1 MAQMEYELGEALP
14 YWDWTE
20 DGNVPDLWEGI
31 RAPIQPGAVGSCSS
45 AGGQFVTRSTSASIN
60 VTAQKKQVRD
70 ALDLTSDLTAFQN
83 ALNGPHGSIH
93 FGMGGDMACLET
105 AGYDPIF
112 FLHHGNVDYIWA
124 FWQEVARINGNSNPS
139 IPGFNQPL
147 EPYSN
152 KVYNDNDRTF
162 QKSRPQD
169 TLDYRNNFCYQY
181 DQLLHNNLTPQEFVY
196 WNKNR
201 NFCNPKPAQGK
212 CGPSPCCLA
221 LPSGKTHCEVICS
234 CRTNEGNANLCKVSA
249 GVVLPKS
256 GPVGN
261 NNFQLCRLG
270 NCVPGGTV
278 GTFGAATGSGSGGP
292 PGPPGGSSNDYA
304 ETPQIDDRKYFL
316 RDTDVTDVVSEQGW
330 SLDDPILARMT
341 ESVVENLPDPVV
353 IIKKLG
359 EDGKM
364 ENDKV
369 TLSPNAN
376 PAMYGNLLEGYP
388 IESRGGQC
396 LFF

>member
-1 MAQMEYELGEALP
+1 MKSLTNPEKQRLQRALTTLIGNGNRFQDLGNFHGNPQNICKDGSGRGKMCCPHDPTNRPIFLPWHRLYMAQMEYELGEALP

-31 RAPIQPGAVGSCSS
+31 RAPIQLGAVGSCSGG
-45 AGGQFVTRSTSASIN
+45 GGQFVTRSTSASIN

-112 FLHHGNVDYIWA
+112 FLHHGNVDYLWA
-124 FWQEVARINGNSNPS
+124 FWQEVARINGNSNPT
-139 IPGFNQPL
+139 IPRFDQPL

-201 NFCNPKPAQGK
+201 NFCNPKPAQG
-212 CGPSPCCLA
+212 
-221 LPSGKTHCEVICS
+221 
-234 CRTNEGNANLCKVSA
+234 NAA
-249 GVVLPKS
+249 
-256 GPVGN
+256 PVH
-261 NNFQLCRLG
+261 
-270 NCVPGGTV
+270 
-278 GTFGAATGSGSGGP
+278 AA
-292 PGPPGGSSNDYA
+292 
-304 ETPQIDDRKYFL
+304 
-316 RDTDVTDVVSEQGW
+316 
-330 SLDDPILARMT
+330 
-341 ESVVENLPDPVV
+341 
-353 IIKKLG
+353 
-359 EDGKM
+359 
-364 ENDKV
+364 
-369 TLSPNAN
+369 
-376 PAMYGNLLEGYP
+376 
-388 IESRGGQC
+388 
-396 LFF
+396 